1 MATGM
6 SWQYYN
12 SGGGGGGGGGGAGS
26 TRIAGTSLEYG
37 QEMHL
42 KMSKKIAQL
51 TKVIYALNTKNDEH
65 EAAVSVLREAHAE
78 EMQQFAA
85 ETRHRLLRYQSRLG
99 VESELREKAR
109 SLEEALASEGSLR
122 RQAQEQLEA
131 YRRHVEERDAGR
143 DAEHADRILALS
155 TQMLDMKRDFEAK
168 ILGFTS
174 LQKRLEEEKEAA
186 LAEARASH
194 DRALQELEQGRD
206 AEHSQMAAESHA
218 RAEREHA
225 EAERLRAEGERL
237 RGETERLASEVRR
250 LEGEREAGEAEV
262 RAGYE
267 QQLQELRGAK
277 HESRLAEWEEHEQRL
292 RQEFQAHADELQR
305 GWEAREVSLRGFM
318 EKQRA
323 ELQLNQA
330 QVATFREQGEQ
341 LHRDL
346 GLAHE
351 GKQDAERRLAEARQE
366 ASSSQARLADT
377 QRELATVRDQ
387 LQDQAAQ
394 LLSRAKRIGSL
405 EASQM
410 ADHANIRDLVEQ
422 ASRLREKLSQ
432 AEGERT
438 VLKQHETTLH
448 SLESEKRLLS
458 ERHERELARAR
469 EAAAE
474 ERRALEERHRA
485 DTDAAA
491 LRHRQLAEEAHC
503 AAEGATRAL
512 RQELEEKMDQLRQQ
526 LDTERAQLQEQ
537 NSVHEQ
543 LTAKLQS
550 ANQEVSRLEEL
561 VRSGEQGLGS
571 ATSHIAGLRDTAEKL
586 QRELDAARTEL
597 HNSRATAATLQK
609 KIDEQKQEHQTKVS
623 TLQEDRKI
631 KLEQV
636 TRDLEQKW
644 EATLRSKCERLR
656 EELEAQHAQ
665 SKRTALEQLS
675 QVKDQELAATRDG
688 WQRKI
693 QDLLDQRKSLG
704 ESLQKAIANISLLKQ
719 NLELQL
725 TQSQDSL
732 QRLQAQYGLERER
745 TREHLADA
753 QRDYEER
760 VAAIEE
766 RHRAA
771 AQAAEAQRL
780 RKNSELEERLGRQR
794 EEALAALRIEH
805 GTAVATLL
813 DRTHGELS
821 AERER
826 WREKKQREL
835 EALRVELSQQHVASM
850 ERAGSAH
857 QQQLAAI
864 RLELEQAR
872 TAARLKEE
880 ERARLAERLRDEG
893 QKQERLLAQL
903 EAEVARLRGDIASIS
918 RELELKGQEVLKIRS
933 ETNQQIR
940 VQEQESGRRLE
951 MEMNRLNAEHL
962 RNKQSML
969 GDFNQAQE
977 LLKDKIS
984 VLEIAIEE
992 AQERYERREP
1002 RPEDLTIISE
1012 LRASLS
1018 DRELLIKKLVEEKK
1032 FYQLELVNRETNF
1045 NKMFNANPTVGVIN
1059 PLMKQKK
1066 GSEKLPNRFTSAPNL
1081 SQLEAAHSSLAAGNA
1096 VNQGGGSM
1104 LPTAFS
1110 NGPSRLSPIP
1120 SLPTHER
1127 AFPLA
1132 RPLPPPAAMVSGD
1145 HKKSLRF
1152 RAVPPALPVC
1162 WEAEPNSP
1170 AS

>member
-1 MATGM
+1 
-6 SWQYYN
+6 Q
-12 SGGGGGGGGGGAGS
+12 
-26 TRIAGTSLEYG
+26 
-37 QEMHL
+37 
-42 KMSKKIAQL
+42 
-51 TKVIYALNTKNDEH
+51 VIYALNTKNDEH

-292 RQEFQAHADELQR
+292 HQEFQAHADELQR
-305 GWEAREVSLRGFM
+305 GWEAREGSLRGFM

-438 VLKQHETTLH
+438 VLKQLIGQSLAPMGVQMLH

-693 QDLLDQRKSLG
+693 QDLLDQ
-704 ESLQKAIANISLLKQ
+704 ISLLKQ

-850 ERAGSAH
+850 ERVGSAH

-951 MEMNRLNAEHL
+951 MEMNRLNADHL

-1081 SQLEAAHSSLAAGNA
+1081 SQLEAA
-1096 VNQGGGSM
+1096 
-1104 LPTAFS
+1104 PFS

-1145 HKKSLRF
+1145 HKKSLSSIPDE
-1152 RAVPPALPVC
+1152 AALEVGCDPQREE
-1162 WEAEPNSP
+1162 WFTRYFSF
-1170 AS
+1170 